1 MVENY
6 RKIAPGA
13 NTQSRVFALPLA
25 VEDDGSCIYYSE
37 CVPEDIFDIWDALA
51 DTIVDRSK
59 NVLTTMRTGMLNDDD
74 VAILW
79 TLMLIDRVIRKR
91 GLESLFNC
99 KDYLNLGVVEYSEGV
114 DGINYFDKFLTFA
127 FKYGDEHFTGIESNR
142 RQRIAETNRKSKSR
156 ASKNKSYAYIN
167 K

>member
-51 DTIVDRSK
+51 DT
-59 NVLTTMRTGMLNDDD
+59 TGMLNEDD